1 MKVVDL
7 IEKLKNLPMDL
18 EVVGSEY
25 IEAHDEYDVKHCPFT
40 VARYYSTIDDVV
52 GVVYVGPKYAKPN

>member
-7 IEKLKNLPMDL
+7 IEKLKTLPMCA

-25 IEAHDEYDVKHCPFT
+25 IDEHDEYYVKKCPFT
-40 VARYYSTIDDVV
+40 VARYYSDVDDDL
-52 GVVYVGPKYAKPN
+52 GVVYVGPEYAKPN

>member
-7 IEKLKNLPMDL
+7 IEELKKLPICA

-25 IEAHDEYDVKHCPFT
+25 REEHDEYYVKKCPFI
-40 VARYYSTIDDVV
+40 VARYYSDIDDDI
-52 GVVYVGPKYAKPN
+52 GVVYVGPEYAKPN

>member
-7 IEKLKNLPMDL
+7 IEKLEKLPMCA

-25 IEAHDEYDVKHCPFT
+25 REEHDEYYVKKCPFT
-40 VARYYSTIDDVV
+40 VARYFSDIDDDI
-52 GVVYVGPKYAKPN
+52 GVVYVGPEYAKPN

>member
-7 IEKLKNLPMDL
+7 IEKLKNLPQNA

-25 IEAHDEYDVKHCPFT
+25 REKHDEYYVNHCLFT
-40 VARYYSTIDDVV
+40 VARYFSDVDDDI

>member
-1 MKVVDL
+1 MKVVEL
-7 IEKLKNLPMDL
+7 IEKLNKLPQNA

-25 IEAHDEYDVKHCPFT
+25 REEHDEYYVKKCPFT
-40 VARYYSTIDDVV
+40 AAAYYSDVDDDI